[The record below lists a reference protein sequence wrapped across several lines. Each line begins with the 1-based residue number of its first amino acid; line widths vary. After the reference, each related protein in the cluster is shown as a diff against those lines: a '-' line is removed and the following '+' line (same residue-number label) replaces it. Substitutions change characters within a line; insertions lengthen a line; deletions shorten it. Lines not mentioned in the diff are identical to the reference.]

1 MKNQLKIQ
9 TIKPS
14 FRGKVV
20 FLMLLCSTLFSMS
33 VFAQTQTVTGNIAD
47 DQGEP
52 LLGANVLEKGTS
64 NGTVSDFDG
73 NYTINV
79 SQGATLVVSYVGYET
94 KEIPVEM
101 QTTIN
106 ISLKADNTLD
116 EVVVVGYG
124 TQRKSDLTGAISSVG
139 AKDFENQPLTR
150 AEDALQSRTA
160 GVNVSKNSG
169 APGGD
174 IKIRI
179 RGSNSITGNNQPL
192 VVIDGIIGGDL
203 ASLNTNDIQS
213 MDVLKDASATAI
225 YGSRGSNGVIMV
237 TTKKG
242 KAGVPQISVNYF
254 LSSSVV
260 PKKYDLLSPSEFL
273 TVAGGASEI
282 INGGADYQDEYFRT
296 ALTNNVQVT
305 ASGREG
311 RINYYLS
318 GNMVSQDG
326 IIINTDYKRYSL
338 RSNLNVDLTDK
349 FKVGLNVYTSKED
362 SHNLIAGGARGA
374 QDVRG
379 GVQAILGW
387 NPAVNYINPDG
398 SYNLQSTFG
407 SILMNPIA
415 VQRERDGNDVTNNI
429 NTNLNLS
436 YTFTDNFNYTILA
449 GSSQRIL
456 NSEVYNGIPDGSA
469 IFPPNASFGSR
480 RTEDYQLSNIFTW
493 NKTYGSTT
501 IKLTGI
507 YELQS
512 STLKSAGFGAA
523 NYIFSVNPNL
533 YSFYL
538 SELAENQTVNA
549 DKTQSAIDSYV
560 ARAEVNFAENLFVT
574 ATMRVDESSRFR
586 KGNRT
591 GYFPSVSAGY
601 NLGNLFLTDDSAL
614 NSLKLRAGYGET
626 GNQNVAPYSTYQEL
640 ITGKNFPF
648 NGKSLAIG
656 VGFGGLV
663 DENLTWE
670 TTTQF
675 NAGVDFS
682 LVQNRLN
689 LSVDWYKKNTVDLL
703 LEKPVLASNGGGTI
717 LTNIGEVENTGVD
730 VTLSASVLNSENFQ
744 WNSDLTMSFV
754 KNKVVDL
761 GGPDQIVTAAPFN
774 PAGGSSN
781 WFLLKVG
788 EPLGNFYGYQYL
800 GADENG
806 AARYSEDQGIIGN
819 GTPDFTW
826 GFNNTLSYKGWDLNF
841 LIRGVHGFDVLNS
854 TLGMI
859 RQATGNIT
867 VATSAEVLDP
877 ASPRSGNNYIN
888 STRNI
893 ENGSFI
899 RMSNL
904 SLGYTLPSVK
914 GFSDAVKIY
923 VSGQNLFTITDYKGY
938 DPEVSSVGVTSSDV
952 TASFDAGAL
961 PNPRTI
967 TVGVNIGF

>member
-9 TIKPS
+9 TIRPVMS
-14 FRGKVV
+14 GKIV
-20 FLMLLCSTLFSMS
+20 FLFLLCSTLFGMAA
-33 VFAQTQTVTGNIAD
+33 FAQTQVVTGIISD
-47 DQGEP
+47 DQGP

-79 SQGATLVVSYVGYET
+79 STGATLVFSYVGYET
-94 KEIPVEM
+94 KEVIVGS
-101 QTTIN
+101 QTIIN
-106 ISLKADNTLD
+106 IALKSDNTLD

-203 ASLNTNDIQS
+203 SSLNTNDIQS

-242 KAGVPQISVNYF
+242 KSGVPQISVNYF

-260 PKKYDLLSPSEFL
+260 PKKYDILSPSEFL

-296 ALTNNVQVT
+296 AMTNNVQVT

-311 RINYYLS
+311 RVNYYIS
-318 GNMVSQDG
+318 GNLVDQDG
-326 IIINTDYKRYSL
+326 IIINTDYQRYSL
-338 RSNLNVDLTDK
+338 RSNLSVDLTDK
-349 FKVGLNVYTSKED
+349 FTVGLNVYTSKED

-379 GVQAILGW
+379 GVQAVLGW
-387 NPAVNYINPDG
+387 NPAVNYINQDG
-398 SYNLQSTFG
+398 TYNLQSPYG

-415 VQRERDGNDVTNNI
+415 VQKERDGNDVTNSI

-436 YTFTDNFNYTILA
+436 YTFNDNFNYTLLA
-449 GSSQRIL
+449 GSTQRIH

-480 RTEDYQLSNIFTW
+480 RTEDYQLSNILTW
-493 NKTYGSTT
+493 NKTFGSTT
-501 IKLTGI
+501 VKLTGI
-507 YELQS
+507 YEMQS
-512 STLKSAGFGAA
+512 STLKSAGFGSS
-523 NYIFSVNPNL
+523 NYIFPGT
-533 YSFYL
+533 FYL
-538 SELAENQTVNA
+538 AELGLTQTVNA
-549 DKTQSAIDSYV
+549 DKLQSAIDSYV
-560 ARAEVNFAENLFVT
+560 ARAEVNFADNLLVT
-574 ATMRVDESSRFR
+574 GTMRIDESSRFR
-586 KGNRT
+586 QGNRT
-591 GYFPSVSAGY
+591 GYFPSISAAY
-601 NLGNLFLTDDSAL
+601 NLGNLFLKDDSTL

-640 ITGKNFPF
+640 VTGKNFPF
-648 NGKSLAIG
+648 NGKSLNIG

-689 LSVDWYKKNTVDLL
+689 LSIDWYKKNTVDLL

-717 LTNIGEVENTGVD
+717 LTNIGEVENTGFD
-730 VTLSASVLNSENFQ
+730 VTLSAVVLNSEDFR

-754 KNKVVDL
+754 NNKVLDL

-800 GADENG
+800 GADANG
-806 AARYSEDQGIIGN
+806 AAQYSTEQGIIGN
-819 GTPDFTW
+819 GTPDFSW
-826 GFNNTLSYKGWDLNF
+826 GFNNTLNYKGWDLNF
-841 LIRGVHGFDVLNS
+841 LLRGVHGYDVLNS

-867 VATSAEVLDP
+867 VATSAEILDP
-877 ASPRSGNNYIN
+877 ASPRTGNNNIN

-893 ENGSFI
+893 EDGSFI
-899 RMSNL
+899 RLSNL
-904 SLGYTLPSVK
+904 SLGYTLPGVK
-914 GFSDAVKIY
+914 GFADSIKLY
-923 VSGQNLFTITDYKGY
+923 VSGQNVFTITDYKGY

-961 PNPRTI
+961 PNPRTF
-967 TVGVNIGF
+967 TFGVNIGF